1 MIMKCCASP
10 PHEPITLG
18 MSGPEVSSASIITLL
33 ITLPITLLILL
44 DLTVAMEWA
53 HGVRPGFGAVA
64 VAVAVDV
71 MPGGARGVV
80 WGQ

>member
-1 MIMKCCASP
+1 
-10 PHEPITLG
+10 

-33 ITLPITLLILL
+33 ITLLNTLPITLLILL
-44 DLTVAMEWA
+44 DLTVTMEWA
-53 HGVRPGFGAVA
+53 HGVRPGFG
-64 VAVAVDV
+64 AVAVDV